1 MAFLRQWLLIL
12 FALGLGGG
20 QIMAAGGRENRAY
33 AAAAAVFQDGMYGRA
48 ETAFAQFVEKYPKSE
63 RVGEAILL
71 QAQAEIKLGD
81 FTNAVARLANPDNQA
96 RAGSLADEYVYWTG
110 EAQFQSADYSAA
122 AETWIAL
129 AQKFPESRRRLEAI
143 VDVASAYKE
152 LAEWQQTV
160 ALLGTTNGVFQRLA
174 QADPDGEL
182 VEGGKLFLAQAK
194 FALKDF
200 SGAAAILEPLLDS
213 PALKPE
219 LRRQC
224 GLLLYQVKVTANELA
239 AALAVT
245 TNLLQIAQLETNA
258 IWRAESLALRAG
270 ALEQLGRTN
279 DAIAAY
285 QENANVTN
293 TPPDQQREAIL
304 KIARLAAAQ
313 NDFTNA
319 TAYLER
325 YLAQFTNS
333 PALDATLLM
342 LGELR
347 LKHFTKQP
355 AATNELAGALAR
367 FDQFIGTFTN
377 SPLLGKACL
386 DRGWCGWLAAKS
398 AEASGDVITA
408 AQNYTNS
415 YEDFKTAAQKIAA
428 LNQPPSEDLLVAWFK
443 MGDVQFALGDF
454 TNALE
459 NYRAVL
465 DSLEL
470 FPEASAT
477 LGDVALYQG
486 LRASVKMNDM
496 ADATNLLAQLLG
508 KFPAGALAQ
517 GGALLVAESQTD
529 MTQPANARAL
539 LENFEV
545 TFANSSLR
553 PQAELAIA
561 RTYEREQDWPAAIT
575 NYTTWLKNFP
585 TNDLRL
591 RAQAGYSLAQ
601 ASFQAGDETN
611 AFMQFTNFVA
621 QFPTNDLAP
630 LAQWWVA
637 DHFFRAGDFENA
649 ERNYKPIFQNTNW
662 QGSPLANRTN
672 LFYPAQMMAGRAAVA
687 RLDYTGAIRDY
698 FTKLEADTNCLLELR
713 VQATFAHGDALM
725 RSDSADTNN
734 PLANFGLATNEFF
747 QVAQLYPTNELG
759 LLALFYIGECNVQLT
774 NYDVATNAYA
784 LVFNSPFAGLYARS
798 QAQIGF
804 GIALQTKAA
813 LAAGA
818 GQNALLNEALD
829 NYLAV
834 FNGLN
839 LRDDEQPEPFWLRKA
854 GLQAAPLI
862 GLLNDPKTERNF
874 YVRLETKLPQLTD
887 MIEKKIA
894 VLPPEKK

>member
-129 AQKFPESRRRLEAI
+129 AQKFPESRRRLEAM

-182 VEGGKLFLAQAK
+182 VAGGKLFLAQAK

-258 IWRAESLALRAG
+258 DLARRKLGLARG
-270 ALEQLGRTN
+270 ALEKLGRTN

-293 TPPDQQREAIL
+293 TPPDRQREAIL
-304 KIARLAAAQ
+304 KIARTGRRAKRLHRSPRTRWK
-313 NDFTNA
+313 DI
-319 TAYLER
+319 
-325 YLAQFTNS
+325 LAQFTRFAGAGRHAADAGRA
-333 PALDATLLM
+333 ALETLC
-342 LGELR
+342 
-347 LKHFTKQP
+347 TTQP

-377 SPLLGKACL
+377 SPLLGKAYL

-415 YEDFKTAAQKIAA
+415 FEDFKTAAQKIAA

-477 LGDVALYQG
+477 LGDRGAVSRVARQRENERHG
-486 LRASVKMNDM
+486 GCDE
-496 ADATNLLAQLLG
+496 
-508 KFPAGALAQ
+508 PAGA
-517 GGALLVAESQTD
+517 T
-529 MTQPANARAL
+529 
-539 LENFEV
+539 
-545 TFANSSLR
+545 
-553 PQAELAIA
+553 
-561 RTYEREQDWPAAIT
+561 
-575 NYTTWLKNFP
+575 
-585 TNDLRL
+585 
-591 RAQAGYSLAQ
+591 AGEIS
-601 ASFQAGDETN
+601 
-611 AFMQFTNFVA
+611 
-621 QFPTNDLAP
+621 
-630 LAQWWVA
+630 
-637 DHFFRAGDFENA
+637 R
-649 ERNYKPIFQNTNW
+649 R
-662 QGSPLANRTN
+662 R
-672 LFYPAQMMAGRAAVA
+672 
-687 RLDYTGAIRDY
+687 
-698 FTKLEADTNCLLELR
+698 
-713 VQATFAHGDALM
+713 
-725 RSDSADTNN
+725 
-734 PLANFGLATNEFF
+734 
-747 QVAQLYPTNELG
+747 
-759 LLALFYIGECNVQLT
+759 
-774 NYDVATNAYA
+774 
-784 LVFNSPFAGLYARS
+784 
-798 QAQIGF
+798 
-804 GIALQTKAA
+804 
-813 LAAGA
+813 AGA
-818 GQNALLNEALD
+818 GRRA
-829 NYLAV
+829 
-834 FNGLN
+834 
-839 LRDDEQPEPFWLRKA
+839 A
-854 GLQAAPLI
+854 GRGKPD
-862 GLLNDPKTERNF
+862 GYDPAGERAGVAGKF
-874 YVRLETKLPQLTD
+874 
-887 MIEKKIA
+887 
-894 VLPPEKK
+894 